1 MFSDEESEEKKL
13 TILTKQHKDAI
24 RAIRK
29 VSLQKSVKQD
39 NVWQVACCEKQIKYF
54 VARRK
59 FKEALKPYD
68 VKDVIEQ
75 YSAGHVDLLARTKS
89 LQAR

>member
-29 VSLQKSVKQD
+29 VSLQESVKQD
-39 NVWQVACCEKQIKYF
+39 NVWQ
-54 VARRK
+54 
-59 FKEALKPYD
+59 
-68 VKDVIEQ
+68 
-75 YSAGHVDLLARTKS
+75 
-89 LQAR
+89 